1 MHPVAVLTL
10 ALAAARHGPGP
21 VRLAALAREAGV
33 DAFARIHAELGGKE
47 QARIQRSAESMAR
60 TSVFAVLMG
69 SADYPPRLLSA
80 RAAPAFLFCRGA
92 VELLSL
98 PGLAICGSGAA
109 SASGVAAARACATAA
124 ADLGL
129 CTIAGP
135 APGVGLA
142 SHLASLRAGG
152 QTVLVAAEGIG
163 RFRLPR
169 GQLSDAWDPA
179 RTLVVSPFP
188 PKQRA
193 SAATETGQHTVIL
206 GMGRALLVIEPR
218 ETGTTLATGMRAS
231 AAGRP
236 VLAIPSAGTPRGI
249 AMLLRRGAIP
259 IHTPDELTS
268 TLDTL
273 PEEQPQPRRHP
284 LLII

>member
-1 MHPVAVLTL
+1 MHHVAVLTL

-21 VRLAALAREAGV
+21 VRLAALARDAGV
-33 DAFARIHAELGGKE
+33 DVFAEIHAGLAGKE
-47 QARIQRSAESMAR
+47 RARIQRRAESLAR

-69 SADYPPRLLSA
+69 SEDYPARLLAA
-80 RAAPAFLFCRGA
+80 RAAPAFLFCRG
-92 VELLSL
+92 VRGLLAM

-109 SASGVAAARACATAA
+109 SASGVAAARACAAAA

-129 CTIAGP
+129 CTIGGD
-135 APGVGLA
+135 APGVGLS
-142 SHLASLRAGG
+142 SHVASLRSGG
-152 QTVLVAAEGIG
+152 RTVLVVAEGIE
-163 RFRLPR
+163 RFRLRR
-169 GQLSDAWDPA
+169 GKLTEAWDPA
-179 RTLVVSPFP
+179 RTLVVSPFAP
-188 PKQRA
+188 SQRA
-193 SAATETGQHTVIL
+193 TAATEIVQHTVIL

-231 AAGRP
+231 ATGRP
-236 VLAIPSAGTPRGI
+236 VLAIPSAGTPRGM

-273 PEEQPQPRRHP
+273 PDDQPRRHP

>member
-10 ALAAARHGPGP
+10 ALAAAQHGPGP
-21 VRLAALAREAGV
+21 VRLAALARERGV
-33 DAFARIHAELGGKE
+33 DAFTRIHDELAAKE
-47 QARIQRSAESMAR
+47 QAKLRNTAESLAR
-60 TSVFAVLMG
+60 TSVSAVLMG
-69 SADYPPRLLSA
+69 AADYPARLL
-80 RAAPAFLFCRGA
+80 AAPAAPPFLFCRG
-92 VELLSL
+92 VTDLLAA
-98 PGLAICGSGAA
+98 PGLAICGSSAA
-109 SASGVAAARACATAA
+109 SASGVAAARACAASA

-129 CTIAGP
+129 TTIAGDGATIGIP
-135 APGVGLA
+135 
-142 SHLASLRAGG
+142 SHVASLRAGG
-152 QTVLVAAEGIG
+152 RTVLVAPTGIN

-169 GQLSDAWDPA
+169 GKLADAWDPA

-188 PKQRA
+188 PGQRA
-193 SAATETGQHTVIL
+193 DATTETVQHTVIL
-206 GMGRALLVIEPR
+206 GLGRALLVIEPR

-231 AAGRP
+231 ATGRP

-259 IHTPDELTS
+259 IHNPEELTT

-273 PEEQPQPRRHP
+273 PDVTPRRHP